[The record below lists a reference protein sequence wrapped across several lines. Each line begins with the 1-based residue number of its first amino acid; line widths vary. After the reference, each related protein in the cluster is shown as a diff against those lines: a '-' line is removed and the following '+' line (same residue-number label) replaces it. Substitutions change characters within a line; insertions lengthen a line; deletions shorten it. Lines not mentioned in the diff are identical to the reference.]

1 VADVFDALSS
11 VRPYKGAMPREKCF
25 EILRE
30 GSGTQFDPRVLEAF
44 FAQSEAIIQ
53 VQKDLVD
60 I

>member
-11 VRPYKGAMPREKCF
+11 VRPYKGAMPREKSF